1 MARVRYREKMKQLR
15 KLRISPG
22 LVLAAIALAV
32 ALSGTGYAAVNA
44 LPRNSVTSVQVKDH
58 SLLAKDFKLGQIP
71 RGPAGAPGPAGPAG
85 PAGAPGPAGPAGGGS
100 AVKWALVNP
109 NGSIAAQSGGISVT
123 NHATGQTIL
132 DFGSASN
139 TKLIEA
145 SAAFANDTALR
156 GAVIAGPCGGTAEGV
171 ACTAGNDTSHVIV
184 RTYNAANAALED
196 HAFYV
201 AVFG

>member
-1 MARVRYREKMKQLR
+1 MRHLR

-32 ALSGTGYAAVNA
+32 ALGGTGYAAVNA
-44 LPRNSVTSVQVKDH
+44 LPRNSVTSVQVKDR
-58 SLLAKDFKLGQIP
+58 SLLAKDFKAGQLP
-71 RGPAGAPGPAGPAG
+71 RGPAG
-85 PAGAPGPAGPAGGGS
+85 PAGADGAAGPAGPAGPAGGGS

-109 NGSIAAQSGGISVT
+109 NGSIATQSGGITVT

-139 TKLIEA
+139 AKLIEA
-145 SAAFANDTALR
+145 SAGFANDPAAR

-171 ACTAGNDTSHVIV
+171 ACTTGNDTNHVIV